1 MKTTNLKLTKK
12 SRWVC
17 LFFGFYSKITDA
29 EQQALVRVC
38 SKLCNR
44 VVLGK
49 QRLFFELDPA
59 RPHLN
64 LGSLQFKVERF
75 AETWELPHSVW
86 QWGVGRSLAES
97 WVQVRWKSLNSAL
110 LPIEALE
117 DVAHPLHSSSMSS
130 EVSVSKF
137 RVLRV
142 LGYQTVEDL
151 KRMPPDLLVVRLQS
165 LVELPVVLEWLEGL
179 DPWLEQVTTQSLTEA
194 LARELDESEIL
205 DVELTEAC

>member
-1 MKTTNLKLTKK
+1 MKTIK
-12 SRWVC
+12 STRWVC
-17 LFFGFYSKITDA
+17 LFFGFYSKITLA

-38 SKLCNR
+38 SKLCSR
-44 VVLGK
+44 VVMGK
-49 QRLFFELDPA
+49 QRLFFELDPT

-64 LGSLQFKVERF
+64 LGSLQFKIERF
-75 AETWELPHSVW
+75 AETWELPYTVW
-86 QWGVGRSLAES
+86 QWGVGRSLPES
-97 WVQVRWKSLNSAL
+97 WVQARWKSLNSAL

-117 DVAHPLHSSSMSS
+117 DVAHPLHSGSVSS
-130 EVSVSKF
+130 EGSVSKF

-151 KRMPPDLLVVRLQS
+151 KRIPPDLLAVRLQS

-179 DPWLEQVTTQSLTEA
+179 DPWLEQVTTDA
-194 LARELDESEIL
+194 LAEASACVPDESEIL